1 MNQRLKDKKRK
12 TVMEVKPSISE
23 EDSANDVLTRDMV
36 LSM

>member
-1 MNQRLKDKKRK
+1 MNQRMKGKQRK
-12 TVMEVKPSISE
+12 TDMEVKPSISE